1 MLMLL
6 TIVFI
11 SLAAVAFMVLV
22 LFGISPENQKGS
34 AAEARTASPAS
45 RFFASE
51 SAGPAP
57 SQDVPVEVL
66 LSQIQRHVRLEKAA
80 AESFVQGPNAESLRS
95 RTASPLAN

>member
-11 SLAAVAFMVLV
+11 SLAAVALMVLV
-22 LFGISPENQKGS
+22 LFGITPEKQAG
-34 AAEARTASPAS
+34 AGTEAKAGNTAS
-45 RFFASE
+45 RFFANDSP
-51 SAGPAP
+51 GPAQN
-57 SQDVPVEVL
+57 QDVPVEVL
-66 LSQIQRHVRLEKAA
+66 LSQIQRHVRLEQAA